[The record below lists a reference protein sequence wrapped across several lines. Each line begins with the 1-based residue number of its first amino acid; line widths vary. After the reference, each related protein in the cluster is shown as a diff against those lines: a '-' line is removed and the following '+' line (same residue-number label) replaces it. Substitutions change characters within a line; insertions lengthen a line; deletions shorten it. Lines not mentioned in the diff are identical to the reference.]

1 MKNNTKESWM
11 YKYSLAKVYFEH
23 HGNLEIPQGYKT
35 LNGYEYAESGIALG
49 KWLHTQR
56 QAYKKGQGSNK
67 ITENQIQLLEEIGMR
82 FETRDNNEEWNKKYE
97 LAKTYFEHH
106 GNLEIPYH
114 YKTLNGYEYT
124 EEGIALGIWITNQ
137 RQAYKG
143 HNTQKITENQIQL
156 LEEIGMRFE
165 TRDNNEEWNK
175 KYELAKAYFEHNGNL
190 EISHNYKTFNGY
202 EYTEEGI
209 ALGRWIKHQRQA
221 YKGQGTFKITEI
233 QIKLLEEIG
242 MRFETNYKEEEWN
255 KKYELA
261 KTYFEHHGNLEIPI
275 DYKTLNGYEYTEE
288 GIALGRWIT
297 NQRRA
302 YKGQGSKKITE
313 AQIKL
318 LEEIGMRFETRD
330 NNEEWN
336 KKYKLAK
343 AYFEHHG
350 NLEIPIDYKTLNG
363 YEYTEEGIALG
374 RWITN
379 QRQTYKGQNTCKITE
394 TQIKL
399 LEEIRIKW
407 FLKVGT
413 DKKSQEE
420 VITEKNSKIKQIE
433 MLNRVRS
440 YLNTLD
446 ESEVLSKEEINQ
458 GMIDA
463 LNHKIKRLKI
473 KK

>member
-49 KWLHTQR
+49 TWLHTQR
-56 QAYKKGQGSNK
+56 QAYKGQGSNK

-106 GNLEIPYH
+106 GNLEIPQGYKTLNGYEYAEEGIALGIWITTQRQTYKGKVTNKITEEQIKLLEEIGMRFETNFKEKEWNKKYELAKAYFEH
-114 YKTLNGYEYT
+114 NGNLEILQSYKTLNGYEYT
-124 EEGIALGIWITNQ
+124 EEGISLGAWLNTQ

-143 HNTQKITENQIQL
+143 KCAYKITEEQIKL

-175 KYELAKAYFEHNGNL
+175 KYELAKVYFEYNGNL
-190 EISHNYKTFNGY
+190 EIPYS
-202 EYTEEGI
+202 
-209 ALGRWIKHQRQA
+209 
-221 YKGQGTFKITEI
+221 
-233 QIKLLEEIG
+233 
-242 MRFETNYKEEEWN
+242 
-255 KKYELA
+255 
-261 KTYFEHHGNLEIPI
+261 
-275 DYKTLNGYEYTEE
+275 YKTLNGYEYTEE
-288 GIALGRWIT
+288 GIALGIWIT
-297 NQRRA
+297 TQRQA
-302 YKGQGSKKITE
+302 YKGIGNCKITE

-318 LEEIGMRFETRD
+318 LEEIGM
-330 NNEEWN
+330 
-336 KKYKLAK
+336 
-343 AYFEHHG
+343 
-350 NLEIPIDYKTLNG
+350 
-363 YEYTEEGIALG
+363 
-374 RWITN
+374 
-379 QRQTYKGQNTCKITE
+379 
-394 TQIKL
+394 
-399 LEEIRIKW
+399 KW
-407 FLKVGT
+407 FLKIGT
-413 DKKSQEE
+413 DKKNQEE
-420 VITEKNSKIKQIE
+420 IITEKNSRRKQIE
-433 MLNRVRS
+433 MLNRVKS

>member
-23 HGNLEIPQGYKT
+23 HGNLEIPCGYKT
-35 LNGYEYAESGIALG
+35 LNGYEYTEEGIALG
-49 KWLHTQR
+49 TWLNTQR
-56 QAYKKGQGSNK
+56 KAYKGMSNCK
-67 ITENQIQLLEEIGMR
+67 ITEEQIRLLEEIGMR

-97 LAKTYFEHH
+97 LAKIYFEHNR
-106 GNLEIPYH
+106 NLEIPYN
-114 YKTLNGYEYT
+114 YKTLNGYEYA
-124 EEGIALGIWITNQ
+124 ENGITLGIWITTQ
-137 RQAYKG
+137 RK
-143 HNTQKITENQIQL
+143 
-156 LEEIGMRFE
+156 
-165 TRDNNEEWNK
+165 
-175 KYELAKAYFEHNGNL
+175 
-190 EISHNYKTFNGY
+190 
-202 EYTEEGI
+202 
-209 ALGRWIKHQRQA
+209 
-221 YKGQGTFKITEI
+221 
-233 QIKLLEEIG
+233 
-242 MRFETNYKEEEWN
+242 
-255 KKYELA
+255 
-261 KTYFEHHGNLEIPI
+261 
-275 DYKTLNGYEYTEE
+275 
-288 GIALGRWIT
+288 
-297 NQRRA
+297 A
-302 YKGQGSKKITE
+302 YKGQGSNKITE
-313 AQIKL
+313 QQIKL

-343 AYFEHHG
+343 AYFEHNG

-374 RWITN
+374 IWLNTQRQAYKGHGNFKITEDQIKLLEKIGMRFGTNYKEEEWNRKYELAKAYFEHHGNLEIPSSYKTLNGYEYKEDGIALGIWLHTQRQAYKGQGSNKITENQIKLLEKIGMRFETRDNNEEWNKKYELAKAYFEYNRNLEIPRDYKTLNGYEYTEEGIALGRWIAN
-379 QRQTYKGQNTCKITE
+379 QRQTYKGHNTQKITE

-399 LEEIRIKW
+399 LEKIRMKW

-420 VITEKNSKIKQIE
+420 VITEKNSKRKQIE
-433 MLNRVRS
+433 MLNRVRT

-458 GMIDA
+458 GMMDV

>member
-11 YKYSLAKVYFEH
+11 YKYSLAKV
-23 HGNLEIPQGYKT
+23 
-35 LNGYEYAESGIALG
+35 
-49 KWLHTQR
+49 
-56 QAYKKGQGSNK
+56 
-67 ITENQIQLLEEIGMR
+67 
-82 FETRDNNEEWNKKYE
+82 
-97 LAKTYFEHH
+97 YFEHH

-143 HNTQKITENQIQL
+143 QVSNKITENQIQL

-165 TRDNNEEWNK
+165 TRDNNEEWNR
-175 KYELAKAYFEHNGNL
+175 KYKLAKAYFEHHGNL
-190 EISHNYKTFNGY
+190 KTPRDYKTFNGY

-209 ALGRWIKHQRQA
+209 ALGIWLNTQRQA
-221 YKGQGTFKITEI
+221 YKGQGTCKISED

-255 KKYELA
+255 KKYGLA
-261 KTYFEHHGNLEIPI
+261 KAYFEHHGNLEIPCS
-275 DYKTLNGYEYTEE
+275 YKTLNGYEYAEE
-288 GIALGRWIT
+288 GIALGAWLIT
-297 NQRRA
+297 QRQA
-302 YKGQGSKKITE
+302 YKGMSNCKITE
-313 AQIKL
+313 NQIQL
-318 LEEIGMRFETRD
+318 LEEIGMRFET
-330 NNEEWN
+330 NYKEEEWN
-336 KKYKLAK
+336 KKYGLAK

-420 VITEKNSKIKQIE
+420 IITEKNSKRKQIE

-458 GMIDA
+458 GMMDV

>member
-1 MKNNTKESWM
+1 MKNNIKENWM
-11 YKYSLAKVYFEH
+11 YKYNLAKAYFKH
-23 HGNLEIPQGYKT
+23 NGNLEISQSYKT
-35 LNGYEYAESGIALG
+35 LNGYEYAEEGIALG
-49 KWLHTQR
+49 AWLNTQR
-56 QAYKKGQGSNK
+56 QAYKGVGTCK
-67 ITENQIQLLEEIGMR
+67 ITEEQIKLLEKIGMR

-97 LAKTYFEHH
+97 LAKIYFEHNR
-106 GNLEIPYH
+106 NLEIPYN
-114 YKTLNGYEYT
+114 YKTLNGYEYA
-124 EEGIALGIWITNQ
+124 ENGITLGIWIT
-137 RQAYKG
+137 
-143 HNTQKITENQIQL
+143 T
-156 LEEIGMRFE
+156 
-165 TRDNNEEWNK
+165 
-175 KYELAKAYFEHNGNL
+175 
-190 EISHNYKTFNGY
+190 
-202 EYTEEGI
+202 
-209 ALGRWIKHQRQA
+209 QRQA
-221 YKGQGTFKITEI
+221 YKGQGTCKISED

-255 KKYELA
+255 KKYGLA
-261 KTYFEHHGNLEIPI
+261 KAYFEHNGNLEIPCS
-275 DYKTLNGYEYTEE
+275 YKTLNGYEYVEE
-288 GIALGRWIT
+288 GIALGAWLNT
-297 NQRRA
+297 QRQA
-302 YKGQGSKKITE
+302 YKGVGTCKITE
-313 AQIKL
+313 EQIKL

-374 RWITN
+374 IWLNT
-379 QRQTYKGQNTCKITE
+379 QRQAYKGHGNFKITDEQIKLLEEIGMRFKTRDNNEEWNKKYELAKVYFEHNGNLEIPYSYKTLNGYEYADGGISLGIWLHTQRKAYKGQDANKITE

-420 VITEKNSKIKQIE
+420 VITEKNSKRKQIE

-458 GMIDA
+458 GMMDV

>member
-11 YKYSLAKVYFEH
+11 YKYNLAKV
-23 HGNLEIPQGYKT
+23 
-35 LNGYEYAESGIALG
+35 
-49 KWLHTQR
+49 
-56 QAYKKGQGSNK
+56 
-67 ITENQIQLLEEIGMR
+67 
-82 FETRDNNEEWNKKYE
+82 
-97 LAKTYFEHH
+97 YFEHH

-143 HNTQKITENQIQL
+143 QGSNKITENQIQL

-165 TRDNNEEWNK
+165 TRDNNEEWN
-175 KYELAKAYFEHNGNL
+175 
-190 EISHNYKTFNGY
+190 
-202 EYTEEGI
+202 
-209 ALGRWIKHQRQA
+209 R
-221 YKGQGTFKITEI
+221 
-233 QIKLLEEIG
+233 
-242 MRFETNYKEEEWN
+242 
-255 KKYELA
+255 
-261 KTYFEHHGNLEIPI
+261 
-275 DYKTLNGYEYTEE
+275 
-288 GIALGRWIT
+288 
-297 NQRRA
+297 
-302 YKGQGSKKITE
+302 
-313 AQIKL
+313 
-318 LEEIGMRFETRD
+318 
-330 NNEEWN
+330 
-336 KKYKLAK
+336 KYKLAK

-350 NLEIPIDYKTLNG
+350 NLKTPRDYKTFNW

-374 RWITN
+374 MWIKN
-379 QRQTYKGQNTCKITE
+379 QRQAYKGQNTCKITE

-420 VITEKNSKIKQIE
+420 VITEKNSKRKQIE

-458 GMIDA
+458 GMMDV
-463 LNHKIKRLKI
+463 LNNKIKRLKI

>member
-1 MKNNTKESWM
+1 MKNNIKENWM
-11 YKYSLAKVYFEH
+11 YKYNLAKAYFKH
-23 HGNLEIPQGYKT
+23 NGNLEISQSYKT
-35 LNGYEYAESGIALG
+35 LNGYEYAEEGIALG
-49 KWLHTQR
+49 AWLNTQR
-56 QAYKKGQGSNK
+56 QAYKGVGTCK
-67 ITENQIQLLEEIGMR
+67 ITEEQIKLLEKIGMR

-97 LAKTYFEHH
+97 LAKIYFEHNR
-106 GNLEIPYH
+106 NLEIPYN
-114 YKTLNGYEYT
+114 YKTLNGYEYA
-124 EEGIALGIWITNQ
+124 ENGITLGIWIT
-137 RQAYKG
+137 
-143 HNTQKITENQIQL
+143 T
-156 LEEIGMRFE
+156 
-165 TRDNNEEWNK
+165 
-175 KYELAKAYFEHNGNL
+175 
-190 EISHNYKTFNGY
+190 
-202 EYTEEGI
+202 
-209 ALGRWIKHQRQA
+209 QRQA
-221 YKGQGTFKITEI
+221 YKGQGTCKISED

-255 KKYELA
+255 KKYGLA
-261 KTYFEHHGNLEIPI
+261 KAYFEHNGNLEIPCS
-275 DYKTLNGYEYTEE
+275 YKTLNGYEYVEE
-288 GIALGRWIT
+288 GIALGAWLNT
-297 NQRRA
+297 QRQA
-302 YKGQGSKKITE
+302 YKGVGTCKITE
-313 AQIKL
+313 EQIKL

-343 AYFEHHG
+343 AYFEHNG

-374 RWITN
+374 IWLNT
-379 QRQTYKGQNTCKITE
+379 QRQAYKGHGNFKITDEQIKLLEEIGMRFKTRDNNEEWNKKYELAKVYFEHNGNLEIPYSYKTLNGYEYADGGISLGIWLHTQRKAYKGQDANKITE

-420 VITEKNSKIKQIE
+420 VITEKNSKRKQIE

-458 GMIDA
+458 GMMDV